1 MQWRAPIVVTL
12 TILGFFPS
20 CLTGSDE
27 LNQRLK
33 RIYDSPAFAE
43 KRFGPARWIRGGDA
57 FTTLEDAPSSE
68 GAQDIA
74 EYDTATGKRS
84 IRVSHSQLI
93 PPKAGKALTVEDYQW
108 DKDGNRLRRPD
119 VKRVQQRE
127 PVAIRRQQ

>member
-1 MQWRAPIVVTL
+1 MQRRAPIAVTL
-12 TILGFFPS
+12 TILAFFPS
-20 CLTGSDE
+20 CLSASDE

-93 PPKAGKALTVEDYQW
+93 LPKAAKALTVEDY
-108 DKDGNRLRRPD
+108 
-119 VKRVQQRE
+119 
-127 PVAIRRQQ
+127 